1 LGVRLN
7 THMLKERSKGVE
19 TAKCGEQVKLTKN
32 TAPMTIWYVN
42 VDCPGCLGAMGMVR
56 TAKGKVLM
64 EGDIEAL
71 ADEAEKGYDV
81 DRLVPR
87 KRVIPRQ

>member
-1 LGVRLN
+1 
-7 THMLKERSKGVE
+7 MLKERSKGVE

-42 VDCPGCLGAMGMVR
+42 VDCPGCLEAMGMVR

-64 EGDIEAL
+64 ESDIEAFV
-71 ADEAEKGYDV
+71 AEAERGYDV
-81 DRLVPR
+81 TTLVPR
-87 KRVIPRQ
+87 AKRIIPRQPR